1 MAKTEAPTDT
11 KLRQKRKKKNIEVS
25 EQLSAESQR
34 PTKVKKQGKS
44 LSSKNSETAPSPPPK
59 ILLKLVGDFLTT
71 YGFLPSSRLYKSH
84 LDSRKN
90 LNNEWNLELEE
101 ELPKGFPS
109 LTTIFEEWKR
119 KFQQGVPLDVPQIIG
134 ESSNGSKNST
144 AILNSNKKSAVAKV
158 VRQDSSE
165 SNDDSSDEDEAS
177 GGASST
183 KPPKSHAGKSVK
195 LITPSK
201 PAVSAKSSTSSATL
215 EHVQPPPTVKRSRSS
230 SSISSSS
237 TASSASSSS
246 SSYSSSSADS
256 SSSPLPAQSVRSAPF
271 PHKRSSSMSSESS
284 SSSSSASSV
293 LALDTVQTKVSS
305 AIPGKFSISSSSGT
319 SSDSEPTNPAKSVPV
334 SSKRKRSASPAAISI
349 SNGANP
355 PKTPKLS
362 NGNIH
367 PSRMSR
373 VESTFSGSQAPKSR
387 KIESH
392 VESTP
397 PTNSAKPLNKRIST
411 PFQRVP
417 KDTPVDTK
425 LASNAYIPHDYGE
438 RAHQDLSVT
447 KGKGFT
453 KEKNKKKR
461 GSYRGGAIDIQG
473 GKGVKF
479 ED

>member
-1 MAKTEAPTDT
+1 MAKMEAPTDT
-11 KLRQKRKKKNIEVS
+11 KLREKKKKKKKNIEVS
-25 EQLSAESQR
+25 EKPSAESQR
-34 PTKVKKQGKS
+34 PVKEKKHGKT
-44 LSSKNSETAPSPPPK
+44 LNSKNSDKAPSPPPK
-59 ILLKLVGDFLTT
+59 ILLNLVGDFLTT

-84 LDSRKN
+84 LDSRKK
-90 LNNEWNLELEE
+90 LTNEWNFELDE
-101 ELPKGFPS
+101 ELPKGFPG
-109 LTTIFEEWKR
+109 LATIFEEWHKIY
-119 KFQQGVPLDVPQIIG
+119 QQGAPLDVPQIIG
-134 ESSNGSKNST
+134 ESSNGLKNST
-144 AILNSNKKSAVAKV
+144 SISKSNKTSAAAKV
-158 VRQDSSE
+158 LRQDSSSE
-165 SNDDSSDEDEAS
+165 SSDDSCDEDEALGS
-177 GGASST
+177 VSST
-183 KPPKSHAGKSVK
+183 KPLKSPLGKSVK
-195 LITPSK
+195 LIPPSK
-201 PAVSAKSSTSSATL
+201 PVVSAKSSTSSATL
-215 EHVQPPPTVKRSRSS
+215 EHVQTPRTVKRSRSS

-237 TASSASSSS
+237 SASSSS
-246 SSYSSSSADS
+246 SSSSSADS
-256 SSSPLPAQSVRSAPF
+256 SSPPLPAQSVRSAPF
-271 PHKRSSSMSSESS
+271 PHKRSSSTSSESS

-293 LALDTVQTKVSS
+293 LAAAPAQTKLSS
-305 AIPGKFSISSSSGT
+305 AIQRKFSISSSSGT
-319 SSDSEPTNPAKSVPV
+319 SSDSEPTNPAKSVPIT
-334 SSKRKRSASPAAISI
+334 SKRKRSASPAAISI

-367 PSRMSR
+367 PSRISR

-387 KIESH
+387 KSESQ

-397 PTNSAKPLNKRIST
+397 PNNSAKPLNKRIST

-417 KDTPVDTK
+417 KDTPVETK

-473 GKGVKF
+473 GKGIKF